1 MPEVTFH
8 SSYRDLLTWRFSQ
21 RLRREIKVWLNLRHV
36 NVLPLLG
43 TTMGFGRFPAM
54 VCPWVENG
62 ALTSY
67 LEDRYESLSVIENL
81 RLVSLV

>member
-1 MPEVTFH
+1 
-8 SSYRDLLTWRFSQ
+8 
-21 RLRREIKVWLNLRHV
+21 VWLNLRHV

-43 TTMGFGRFPAM
+43 TTLGFGRFPAM

-67 LEDRYESLSVIENL
+67 LEDRHHSLSVIEIL
-81 RLVSLV
+81 GLVGLLDLAVGETYLTPVP